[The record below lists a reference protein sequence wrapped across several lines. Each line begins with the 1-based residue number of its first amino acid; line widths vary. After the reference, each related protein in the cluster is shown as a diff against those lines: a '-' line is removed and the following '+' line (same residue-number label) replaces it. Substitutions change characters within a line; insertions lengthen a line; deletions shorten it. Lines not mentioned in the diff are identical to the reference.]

1 MTAAE
6 LIERLQ
12 TAHPDARVMFLPFGA
27 DEDELED
34 VGVAE
39 VFAMP
44 WTLKRCYHDEDV
56 DEFLYSGKPERAR
69 ADECGRVEYTSV
81 RVVVL
86 SVDEGFLRSRRYVRS
101 PNGG

>member
-6 LIERLQ
+6 LIERLH

-27 DEDELED
+27 DEDGLED

-44 WTLKRCYHDEDV
+44 WTLERCYHGGHV
-56 DEFLYSGKPERAR
+56 DEFLYSGKPDQAG

-101 PNGG
+101 PNDD